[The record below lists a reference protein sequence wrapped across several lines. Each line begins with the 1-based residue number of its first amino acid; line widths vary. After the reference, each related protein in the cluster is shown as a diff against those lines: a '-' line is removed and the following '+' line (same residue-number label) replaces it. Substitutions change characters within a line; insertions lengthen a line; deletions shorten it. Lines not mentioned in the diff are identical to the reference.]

1 MGLPG
6 IWVLV
11 AVTIGGG
18 VMGIPGM
25 LIGVPL
31 MSVIYKL
38 VREGL
43 AYDKNAEMGKEPVEE
58 AAKPSIVVENDKQG
72 N

>member
-31 MSVIYKL
+31 MSVLYKL
-38 VREGL
+38 VREKL
-43 AYDKNAEMGKEPVEE
+43 AEEPV
-58 AAKPSIVVENDKQG
+58 
-72 N
+72 